1 VENLVF
7 MFVRTK
13 IGTAIAC
20 ATRKKGIHF
29 FLRKKNRRVG
39 ESGRGPRYTGFD
51 LCATKEGP
59 DLSHTEAI
67 MFFLHI
73 DALPLAEKPRIG
85 LFGRGSSG
93 EIWLNILQTWSLF

>member
-1 VENLVF
+1 MENLVF
-7 MFVRTK
+7 LFVRTK

-29 FLRKKNRRVG
+29 FLRKKRRVG
-39 ESGRGPRYTGFD
+39 GSGRDTRYTGFD
-51 LCATKEGP
+51 LCATKDGP
-59 DLSHTEAI
+59 DLRHTEAI

-93 EIWLNILQTWSLF
+93 EIWLNILQILSLF